1 MDNEDCIS
9 PDNNDKYKQNLDA
22 TSAGDKENNEIEIE
36 QNNTS
41 LITPPL
47 IKKESKTQA
56 EVKKK

>member
-47 IKKESKTQA
+47 IKKESKT
-56 EVKKK
+56 